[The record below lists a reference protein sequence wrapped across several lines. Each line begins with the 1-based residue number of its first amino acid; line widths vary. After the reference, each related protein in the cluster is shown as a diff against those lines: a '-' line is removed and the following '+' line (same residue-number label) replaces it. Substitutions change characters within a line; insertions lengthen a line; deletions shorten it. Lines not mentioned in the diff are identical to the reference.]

1 MQVQDTVQ
9 RVISRKTPK
18 AVAYT
23 VQLQNEGYIGV
34 GFQAPPCNEG
44 DVISLQYELNDRGYK
59 QMVKGSMQV
68 ISSGAPAPEPQPQQ
82 APQAAQGGESKQGYW
97 DAKAKKDLDTQ
108 RAIQYQASRNAAIDV
123 AKVALENDC
132 LSLGAKKADKLDI
145 LLSFVDEITDRFNQD
160 VSDVVQNGERSGKY
174 DQDQQDNNAQEVGD
188 FG

>member
-1 MQVQDTVQ
+1 MQIQDKVR

-23 VQLQNEGYIGV
+23 VQLENEGYIGV

-44 DVISLQYELNDRGYK
+44 DTISLQYELNDRGYK

-68 ISSGAPAPEPQPQQ
+68 LQSGAPAPAPQPQA

-97 DAKAKKDLDTQ
+97 DAKAKKDVETQ

-123 AKVALENDC
+123 AKMALENDC

-145 LLSFVDEITDRFNQD
+145 LLAFIDETTDRFNQD
-160 VSDVVQNGERSGKY
+160 VSDVIQTGYRSGKY
-174 DQDQQDNNAQEVGD
+174 DQDEQDNNAEEVGD